1 MRYIWTVTVTADDG
15 DNWYTYH
22 VEAKDDVEAR
32 EIGVALAIDD
42 IEGKPQI
49 EYAETSLSLTL
60 DN

>member
-15 DNWYTYH
+15 DNWYIYH

-32 EIGVALAIDD
+32 KIGVALAKAERD
-42 IEGKPQI
+42 GKLKI